1 MPTLTL
7 SLAPPPRRKV
17 LGEVKGAGHA
27 DDKTE
32 LVASVP
38 LRRWEDW
45 ERSRL
50 RRIRREERRQRD
62 LERLNRTFNNGNPRD
77 DGGSLALSSRYHSEY
92 DASDTASTLS
102 SNEDDHWGP
111 QIGNYNENNTL
122 FPPPPLQF
130 GADVDSDGEVV
141 DGSDLEAMLDEGFDD
156 GSQRGQTGPYGAL
169 GSSASLVHLPNRSTR
184 TLLAGSHLPRF
195 ALNDG
200 PPAPPPPTRAGGYA
214 NAHTYE
220 PLANPRHSPPMPL
233 PKPTAAGQAPAYPTS
248 TTTAYQKA
256 AGGGHAKQR
265 SISSPKNANWGPGGP
280 LMAPPADH
288 VQASR
293 S

>member
-1 MPTLTL
+1 M
-7 SLAPPPRRKV
+7 
-17 LGEVKGAGHA
+17 
-27 DDKTE
+27 
-32 LVASVP
+32 P

-77 DGGSLALSSRYHSEY
+77 DGGGSLAPSSRHHSEY

-111 QIGNYNENNTL
+111 QIGAYNENNTL
-122 FPPPPLQF
+122 YPPPPLQF
-130 GADVDSDGEVV
+130 GADVDSDGEVL
-141 DGSDLEAMLDEGFDD
+141 DGSDLEAMLDQGFDD
-156 GSQRGQTGPYGAL
+156 GGPALAQRGQTGPYSAL
-169 GSSASLVHLPNRSTR
+169 GSSSSLAHLPNGSTR
-184 TLLAGSHLPRF
+184 TLAGPSLPRF

-214 NAHTYE
+214 NTHTYT
-220 PLANPRHSPPMPL
+220 PLANPRHSPPELL
-233 PKPTAAGQAPAYPTS
+233 PKTLAAGQAPAYPTS
-248 TTTAYQKA
+248 TTTAYKK

-265 SISSPKNANWGPGGP
+265 SISSPKNHNWGPGGP

-288 VQASR
+288 IQASR